1 MTKRIRCT
9 TLLLAGLLAASAE
22 AASVKL
28 TGWFACNQC
37 TKDRVAKGII
47 RPSNPECSKTC
58 IEKGD
63 AAVFLSEQGKEAL
76 HVKAYNTTEHL
87 GYHVE
92 VTGVVDAATKTITIE
107 SVKQLSFEGAACVR
121 PRSAAK
127 K

>member
-1 MTKRIRCT
+1 MTRRIRCT
-9 TLLLAGLLAASAE
+9 TLLLAGMLAASAQ

-37 TKDRVAKGII
+37 TRERVAKGDI
-47 RPSNPECSKTC
+47 RPSNPACSKTC

-63 AAVFLSEQGKEAL
+63 PAVFLSEQAKEAL
-76 HVKAYNTTEHL
+76 VVKGYKTTEDL
-87 GYHVE
+87 GFHVE
-92 VTGVVDAATKTITIE
+92 VTGVVDAAAKTITIE
-107 SVKQLSFEGAACVR
+107 SVKQLSSEGASCAR